1 MARNDSRRPDSF
13 LPLPH
18 MSLNILL
25 ALVDGEAHGYGIKR
39 FIEEQSN
46 GLVKVRAGT
55 LYEALARLHRDGLIL
70 ESAERVEED
79 ADGRPGTS
87 RWRYYRLSELG
98 EGVLRAELRRLSSL
112 VGYARARRFLPEP
125 EAS

>member
-1 MARNDSRRPDSF
+1 MAKKKTRPIQF

-39 FIEEQSN
+39 FTEEQSE
-46 GLVKVRAGT
+46 GIIKVRAGT
-55 LYEALARLHRDGLIL
+55 LYDALARLHRDGLID
-70 ESAERVEED
+70 ESPERVEED
-79 ADGRPGTS
+79 SDGRAGTS

-98 EGVLRAELRRLSSL
+98 EGVLRAELRRLSSV
-112 VGYARARRFLPEP
+112 VGFARARRLLPEP
-125 EAS
+125 ETS

>member
-1 MARNDSRRPDSF
+1 MPGKKTRPDHF

-39 FIEEQSN
+39 FTEEQSE
-46 GLVKVRAGT
+46 GVIKVRAGT
-55 LYEALARLHRDGLIL
+55 LYDALARLHRDGLIH
-70 ESAERVEED
+70 ESTERAE
-79 ADGRPGTS
+79 DGSDDRSGTS

-98 EGVLRAELRRLSSL
+98 EAVLQAELRRLSSL
-112 VGYARARRFLPEP
+112 VGFARSRRFLPEP
-125 EAS
+125 EES

>member
-1 MARNDSRRPDSF
+1 MAQKKTRPDQF

-39 FIEEQSN
+39 FTEEQS
-46 GLVKVRAGT
+46 GGVIKVRAGT
-55 LYEALARLHRDGLIL
+55 LYDALARLHRDGLIH
-70 ESAERVEED
+70 ESTERAE
-79 ADGRPGTS
+79 AGSDGRAGTS
-87 RWRYYRLSELG
+87 RWRYYRLSALG
-98 EGVLRAELRRLSSL
+98 KRVLRAELRRLSSL
-112 VGYARARRFLPEP
+112 VGYARARQFLPEP

>member
-1 MARNDSRRPDSF
+1 MAQKKTRPDQF

-39 FIEEQSN
+39 FTEEQSD
-46 GLVKVRAGT
+46 GVIKVRAGT
-55 LYEALARLHRDGLIL
+55 LYDALARLHRDGLIH
-70 ESAERVEED
+70 ESTERTEESS
-79 ADGRPGTS
+79 DGRAGTS
-87 RWRYYRLSELG
+87 RWRYYRLSALG
-98 EGVLRAELRRLSSL
+98 ERVLRAELRRLSSL
-112 VGYARARRFLPEP
+112 VGYARARQFLPEP